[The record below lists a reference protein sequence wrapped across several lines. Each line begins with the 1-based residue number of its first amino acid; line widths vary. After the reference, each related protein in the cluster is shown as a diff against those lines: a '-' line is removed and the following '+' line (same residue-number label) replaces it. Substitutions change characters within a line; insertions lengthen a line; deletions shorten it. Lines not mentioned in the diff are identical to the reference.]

1 MIMDNFLSGYAKLLV
16 HYCLELQP
24 EERLFV
30 STTTLA
36 EPLVREVWREAL
48 RAGAIV
54 ETDLSFREKQRI
66 QYLEAAT
73 AHLRHVPLLYRHAM
87 AEFDA
92 YLHILAPFD
101 LREDQDADP
110 EKTALRK
117 TALQP
122 YQQRYFERTADRTL
136 KRNLCQFPTLANA
149 QEAGMSLEAY
159 ESFVRHACLLHA
171 PDPAEAWRAVRREQQ
186 RIVDFLNGTSH
197 IRYLGK
203 DIDISFSTQGR
214 TWINSDGRTNMPSG
228 EVYTSPVEDSVNG
241 VIHFGYPTLFSGTE
255 LEGITLRV
263 ENGTITRWEARKGK
277 ALLDQVFEIPGA
289 RHFGEAAIGTNYN
302 INRFTK
308 NILFDEK
315 IGGTVH
321 MAVGQSYLQAGGRNQ
336 CAIHWDM
343 IADMTDGGMVFADGQ
358 KIYENGR
365 FLL

>member
-1 MIMDNFLSGYAKLLV
+1 MDKLLASYANLLV

-24 EERLFV
+24 DERLYV

-48 RAGAIV
+48 RVGAIV
-54 ETDLSFREKQRI
+54 ETDLSFREKNRI
-66 QYLEAAT
+66 QYQEAGT
-73 AHLRHVPLLYRHAM
+73 AHLRHAPLLYRHAM
-87 AEFDA
+87 ESFDA
-92 YLHILAPFD
+92 YLHILAPFN
-101 LREDQDADP
+101 LREDQDADT
-110 EKTALRK
+110 EKTALRQA
-117 TALQP
+117 ALQP
-122 YQQRYFERTADRTL
+122 YHRLYSERTADRSM
-136 KRNLCQFPTLANA
+136 KRNLCQFPTAANA

-159 ESFVRHACLLHA
+159 ESFVYKACLLHM
-171 PDPAEAWRAVRREQQ
+171 PDPAAAWRAVRQEQQ
-186 RIVDFLNGTSH
+186 RIVDYLNTTSH

-241 VIHFGYPTLFSGTE
+241 VIHFGYPTIFSGAE
-255 LEGITLRV
+255 LEGITLHV
-263 ENGTITRWEARKGK
+263 ENGTITRWDARKGK
-277 ALLDQVFEIPGA
+277 STLDRVFDIPGT

-302 INRFTK
+302 IDRFTK

-336 CAIHWDM
+336 SAVHWDM